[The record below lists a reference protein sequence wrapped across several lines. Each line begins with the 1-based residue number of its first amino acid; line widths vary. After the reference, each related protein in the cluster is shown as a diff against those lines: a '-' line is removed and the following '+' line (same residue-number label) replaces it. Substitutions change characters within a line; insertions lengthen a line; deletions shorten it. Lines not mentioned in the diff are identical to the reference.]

1 MFYDEA
7 RIYVKSGDGGDGA
20 IHFHREKYMPFGGP
34 DGGDGG
40 HGGDIVFKVN
50 PKLNTLAHFHRQV
63 HFRASS
69 GQRGNKNNQ
78 TGANGEHLILETP
91 PGTVIRDGETG
102 TVLADLTTP
111 GQEITLLA
119 GGRGGRGNARYA
131 TSRDQAP
138 RMAEK
143 GEPGQEK
150 WLALELKL
158 IADVGLVGAPN
169 AGKSTL
175 LSVISAARPKIAN
188 YPFTTLQPNLGVVE
202 LDDFETLV
210 IADIPGL
217 IEGAADGAG
226 LGHEFLRHIE
236 RTRVLIHLLDGAA
249 SEPLHD
255 WEVINHELALYP
267 AALDRKPQLVVLNK
281 LDLPDAVAW
290 EPIIREVVEAAGH
303 PFCAISALTG
313 QGVRA
318 MLYRVQR
325 LLQEHLAEP
334 LTRPTQPPVIHARP
348 DPNHFTIERENG
360 QWRVRG
366 ERIERAAQMTY
377 FHVPA
382 SAYRFQRLLEQL
394 GIDTALRAAGVVDG
408 DLVSFGDI
416 ELEWQDEDARR

>member
-40 HGGDIVFKVN
+40 RGGDIVFKVN
-50 PKLNTLAHFHRQV
+50 PKLNSLAHFHRQV
-63 HFRASS
+63 HFRASA

-78 TGANGEHLILETP
+78 TGANGENLILETP

-102 TVLADLTTP
+102 AVLADLTMP
-111 GQEITLLA
+111 GQEIMLLP

-138 RMAEK
+138 RMAEG

-158 IADVGLVGAPN
+158 IADVGLVGVPN

-188 YPFTTLQPNLGVVE
+188 YPFTTLQPNLGVVA
-202 LDDFETLV
+202 LDGFETLV
-210 IADIPGL
+210 MADIPGL
-217 IEGAADGAG
+217 IEGAAAGAG

-236 RTRVLIHLLDGAA
+236 RTRILIHLLDGAA
-249 SEPLHD
+249 AEPLHD
-255 WEVINHELALYP
+255 WEMINRELTLYP
-267 AALDRKPQLVVLNK
+267 AGLSQKPQLVVLNK
-281 LDLPDAVAW
+281 IDLPDAVAW
-290 EPIIREVVEAAGH
+290 EPIIQEVVEAAGH

-313 QGVRA
+313 QGIRA

-325 LLQEHLAEP
+325 LLVEQPAEP
-334 LTRPTQPPVIHARP
+334 TPRPTTPTVIHARP
-348 DPNHFTIERENG
+348 DPNHFTIEREGDN
-360 QWRVRG
+360 WRVRG

-377 FHVPA
+377 FHVPNA
-382 SAYRFQRLLEQL
+382 AFRFQRLLEQL
-394 GIDTALRAAGVVDG
+394 GIDAALRTAGVTDG
-408 DLVSFGDI
+408 DLVFFGDI
-416 ELEWQDEDARR
+416 ELEWQEEDARP